1 MNDNVNKV
9 KLWSSISSTEDI
21 LPQLNVIQANESQI
35 NEKYE
40 RFLGVLQKNLDNNQK
55 STTSL
60 SKVDNFH
67 DKITFPLGL
76 MTQVVD
82 KKYLDSF
89 ISHSSFDPNSD
100 TSIKQLA
107 KTDGRLYFY
116 MLLEDLDTYFKAMK
130 DFNYVDDSKSFK
142 VKFRW
147 ADLVFNFSPHLNYFE
162 YEGFN
167 KWEESVHK
175 FVSNTETFRAPLVY
189 ATDTGEMNNIT
200 CALILDRIALVN
212 NL

>member
-1 MNDNVNKV
+1 MMNKFNNIIRLSRISNGFCLRLLGLSLSFLVIATIYFSSDMNDNVNKV

-67 DKITFPLGL
+67 DKITFPLVL
-76 MTQVVD
+76 LTQVVD

-89 ISHSSFDPNSD
+89 ISHSSFDPNSH
-100 TSIKQLA
+100 TSITQLA
-107 KTDGRLYFY
+107 KTISD
-116 MLLEDLDTYFKAMK
+116 
-130 DFNYVDDSKSFK
+130 
-142 VKFRW
+142 
-147 ADLVFNFSPHLNYFE
+147 
-162 YEGFN
+162 
-167 KWEESVHK
+167 
-175 FVSNTETFRAPLVY
+175 
-189 ATDTGEMNNIT
+189 
-200 CALILDRIALVN
+200 
-212 NL
+212 